1 MNAQE
6 RQLID
11 ELFDRL
17 SKLETAPRDADA
29 EAAIRDAWRRA
40 PNAAYALV
48 QTVLVQDEA
57 LKRANAHIEELQAQL
72 QPQAQEQPAGQS
84 GGFLDSMRGAL
95 FGSQQ
100 NQNRGSVPTVQPREP
115 TRPIWNSGQVAA
127 QADPRYAGEH
137 YAGGP
142 GAAPGAGYGSPYG
155 APGLGG
161 GGGSFLGTAAATA
174 AGVVGGSL
182 LMGGIRNLMG
192 GGQHQAFADSN
203 AFGSDNRA
211 PGADQSNSTLA
222 HDAGI
227 DDIGRGGHD
236 RDYDNSR
243 QGLFNQASN
252 DDDDNRDDDDDS
264 YDGDSDGF
272 DSGGSDV
279 A

>member
-17 SKLETAPRDADA
+17 SKLETAQRDSDA
-29 EAAIRDAWRRA
+29 EAAIRDGLRRA

-57 LKRANAHIEELQAQL
+57 LKRANAHIEQLEAQL
-72 QPQAQEQPAGQS
+72 QPQSQAQS
-84 GGFLDSMRGAL
+84 GGFLDSMRDAL

-100 NQNRGSVPTVQPREP
+100 NQSRGSVPNIRPQDPTIRPQDP

-127 QADPRYAGEH
+127 QADPRYAG
-137 YAGGP
+137 
-142 GAAPGAGYGSPYG
+142 GAGYGASAPYG
-155 APGLGG
+155 APGYGG
-161 GGGSFLGTAAATA
+161 GGGSFLGTAAAAA

-182 LMGGIRNLMG
+182 LMSGIHNLMG
-192 GGQHQAFADSN
+192 GHHAFADQN

-211 PGADQSNSTLA
+211 PWTDQSNSTLA

-227 DDIGRGGHD
+227 DDIGRGG
-236 RDYDNSR
+236 RDDDTSR
-243 QGLFNQASN
+243 QGLFDQASN
-252 DDDDNRDDDDDS
+252 DDTDRDDDDDG

-272 DSGGSDV
+272 DSGSSDI

>member
-29 EAAIRDAWRRA
+29 EAAIREGWRRA

-72 QPQAQEQPAGQS
+72 QPQAQAQSGGQS
-84 GGFLDSMRGAL
+84 GGFLDSMRDAL
-95 FGSQQ
+95 FGAQT
-100 NQNRGSVPTVQPREP
+100 QNRGSVPNVRPQEP
-115 TRPIWNSGQVAA
+115 TRPIWNSGQAAA
-127 QADPRYAGEH
+127 QADPRYAG
-137 YAGGP
+137 GSGP
-142 GAAPGAGYGSPYG
+142 SAGYGYNSPYG
-155 APGLGG
+155 SPGLG
-161 GGGSFLGTAAATA
+161 GGGSFLGTAAAAA

-192 GGQHQAFADSN
+192 GGHHQAFGDSN
-203 AFGSDNRA
+203 AFGGDNRA
-211 PGADQSNSTLA
+211 PWTDQSNSTLA

-227 DDIGRGGHD
+227 DDIGRGGPD
-236 RDYDNSR
+236 RDHDNSR
-243 QGLFNQASN
+243 RGLFDQASN
-252 DDDDNRDDDDDS
+252 DDDDRDNDDDS

-272 DSGGSDV
+272 DSGGSDT

>member
-17 SKLETAPRDADA
+17 SKLESAPRDADA
-29 EAAIRDAWRRA
+29 EAAIRDGWRLA

-57 LKRANAHIEELQAQL
+57 LKRANAHIEQLEAELRPHAQSQAQ
-72 QPQAQEQPAGQS
+72 P
-84 GGFLDSMRGAL
+84 GGFLDNMRDAL

-100 NQNRGSVPTVQPREP
+100 NQNRSSVPDVRPQDP

-127 QADPRYAGEH
+127 QADPRYTS
-137 YAGGP
+137 GP
-142 GAAPGAGYGSPYG
+142 GYGTSPPYGSTGYS
-155 APGLGG
+155 GG
-161 GGGSFLGTAAATA
+161 SSFLGTAAAAA
-174 AGVVGGSL
+174 AGVIGGSL
-182 LMGGIRNLMG
+182 LMGGVRNLMG
-192 GGQHQAFADSN
+192 GHQAFADSS
-203 AFGSDNRA
+203 AFGTDNHA
-211 PGADQSNSTLA
+211 PSTDQSNSTLA

-227 DDIGRGGHD
+227 DDIGRGG
-236 RDYDNSR
+236 RDDDGSR
-243 QGLFNQASN
+243 QGLFDQASN
-252 DDDDNRDDDDDS
+252 DDDDRDSDDDN
-264 YDGDSDGF
+264 YDGDSDGV

>member
-17 SKLETAPRDADA
+17 SKLETAQRDSDA
-29 EAAIRDAWRRA
+29 EAAIRDGWRRA

-57 LKRANAHIEELQAQL
+57 LKRANAHIEQLEAQLPAQAQ
-72 QPQAQEQPAGQS
+72 AQS
-84 GGFLDSMRGAL
+84 GGFLDSMRDAL

-100 NQNRGSVPTVQPREP
+100 NQNRGSVPNVAPHEP

-127 QADPRYAGEH
+127 QADPRYAG
-137 YAGGP
+137 
-142 GAAPGAGYGSPYG
+142 GAGYGGGAPYG
-155 APGLGG
+155 SPGYGG
-161 GGGSFLGTAAATA
+161 GGGSFLGTAAAAA

-192 GGQHQAFADSN
+192 GHHQAFADSN
-203 AFGSDNRA
+203 TFGGDNRA
-211 PGADQSNSTLA
+211 PWTDQSNSTLA

-227 DDIGRGGHD
+227 DDIGRGG
-236 RDYDNSR
+236 RDDDTSR
-243 QGLFNQASN
+243 QGLFDQASN
-252 DDDDNRDDDDDS
+252 DDDDRDDDDG

-272 DSGGSDV
+272 DSGSSDI

>member
-17 SKLETAPRDADA
+17 SKLETAQRDSDA
-29 EAAIRDAWRRA
+29 EAAIRDGLRRA

-57 LKRANAHIEELQAQL
+57 LKRANAHIEQLEAQL
-72 QPQAQEQPAGQS
+72 QPQSQAQS
-84 GGFLDSMRGAL
+84 GGFLDSMRDAL

-100 NQNRGSVPTVQPREP
+100 NQNRGSVHNVAPHEP

-127 QADPRYAGEH
+127 QADPRYAGGAGYDPR
-137 YAGGP
+137 YAGGV
-142 GAAPGAGYGSPYG
+142 GYGASAPYG
-155 APGLGG
+155 APGYGG
-161 GGGSFLGTAAATA
+161 GGGSFLGTAAAAA

-182 LMGGIRNLMG
+182 LMGGIHNLMG
-192 GGQHQAFADSN
+192 GHHAFADQN

-211 PGADQSNSTLA
+211 PWTDQSNSTLA

-227 DDIGRGGHD
+227 DDIGRGG
-236 RDYDNSR
+236 RDDDTSR
-243 QGLFNQASN
+243 QGLFDQASN
-252 DDDDNRDDDDDS
+252 DDTDRDDDDDG

-272 DSGGSDV
+272 DSGSSDI

>member
-17 SKLETAPRDADA
+17 SKLEQAPRDADA

-57 LKRANAHIEELQAQL
+57 LKRANTHIDELQAQL
-72 QPQAQEQPAGQS
+72 RPQTQGQS
-84 GGFLDSMRGAL
+84 GGQSGSFLDSMRGAL

-100 NQNRGSVPTVQPREP
+100 TENHGSVPNVRSQEP
-115 TRPIWNSGQVAA
+115 TRPIWNSGQAAA
-127 QADPRYAGEH
+127 QADPRYAG
-137 YAGGP
+137 GP
-142 GAAPGAGYGSPYG
+142 GANSGAGYGGTTSPYG
-155 APGLGG
+155 SPGFG
-161 GGGSFLGTAAATA
+161 GGGSFLGTAAAAA

-192 GGQHQAFADSN
+192 GNHQAFADSN
-203 AFGSDNRA
+203 AFSSDNRT
-211 PGADQSNSTLA
+211 PWTDQSNSTLA
-222 HDAGI
+222 RDAGI

-236 RDYDNSR
+236 RDSDNSR
-243 QGLFNQASN
+243 QGLFDQASN
-252 DDDDNRDDDDDS
+252 DDDDRDDDNDS
-264 YDGDSDGF
+264 YDDDSDGF
-272 DSGGSDV
+272 DSGGSDT

>member
-6 RQLID
+6 RQLIA

-17 SKLETAPRDADA
+17 SKLEQTPRDADA

-72 QPQAQEQPAGQS
+72 QPQTQGQTGGQS
-84 GGFLDSMRGAL
+84 GGFLDSMRDAL
-95 FGSQQ
+95 FGAQQ
-100 NQNRGSVPTVQPREP
+100 TQNRSSVPNIRPQDP
-115 TRPIWNSGQVAA
+115 TRPIWNSGQATI
-127 QADPRYAGEH
+127 QADPRYAGG
-137 YAGGP
+137 AGANP
-142 GAAPGAGYGSPYG
+142 GYGYGSPY
-155 APGLGG
+155 ASPGSG
-161 GGGSFLGTAAATA
+161 GGGSFLGTAAAAA

-192 GGQHQAFADSN
+192 GHHQAFADSN
-203 AFGSDNRA
+203 AFGSDSRA
-211 PGADQSNSTLA
+211 PWTDQSDSTLA
-222 HDAGI
+222 RDAGI

-236 RDYDNSR
+236 RDSDNSR
-243 QGLFNQASN
+243 QGLFDQASN
-252 DDDDNRDDDDDS
+252 DGDDRDSDDDG

>member
-29 EAAIRDAWRRA
+29 EAAIREGWRRA

-57 LKRANAHIEELQAQL
+57 LKRANAHIDELQAQL
-72 QPQAQEQPAGQS
+72 QPQAQEQSGGQS
-84 GGFLDSMRGAL
+84 GGFLDTMRDAL

-100 NQNRGSVPTVQPREP
+100 NQNRGSVPNIRPQEP
-115 TRPIWNSGQVAA
+115 TRPIWNSGQAAA
-127 QADPRYAGEH
+127 QADPRYAGGP

-142 GAAPGAGYGSPYG
+142 GSNPGGGYGSASPYS
-155 APGLGG
+155 APGYG
-161 GGGSFLGTAAATA
+161 GGGSFLGTAAAAA

-182 LMGGIRNLMG
+182 LMGSIRNLMG
-192 GGQHQAFADSN
+192 GHHQAFADSS
-203 AFGSDNRA
+203 AFGSDTRT
-211 PGADQSNSTLA
+211 DQSNSTLA

-236 RDYDNSR
+236 RDSDNSR
-243 QGLFNQASN
+243 QGLFDQASN
-252 DDDDNRDDDDDS
+252 DDDHDSDDYDGDNDL
-264 YDGDSDGF
+264 DGDSDGF
-272 DSGGSDV
+272 DSGGDDV